1 MELAESLDYA
11 LHKVTCLCVEQVV
24 MYMFTV
30 ACDVLVWIV
39 DLFCLQA
46 VLHGDRGLRFQ
57 G

>member
-1 MELAESLDYA
+1 MFG
-11 LHKVTCLCVEQVV
+11 QVV

-30 ACDVLVWIV
+30 ACDTPVWIV

-46 VLHGDRGLRFQ
+46 VLHDRGLGFQ